1 MAYTKQDIKDFL
13 EDYIYDKGVIINH
26 LPKMDYKDKII
37 EDWFEFE
44 DIWEISKITR
54 KTPTQII
61 SILKSC
67 GIY

>member
-1 MAYTKQDIKDFL
+1 MAYTKQDIKDCL

-37 EDWFEFE
+37 EDWLEFE

-54 KTPTQII
+54 KTPTQIV
-61 SILKSC
+61 SILKNC

>member
-37 EDWFEFE
+37 EDWLEFE

-54 KTPTQII
+54 KTPTQIV
-61 SILKSC
+61 SILKNC